1 MRAITMQAIVVI
13 SLGVVLAMILWM
25 PPVML
30 VANLGSPGPCNPAS
44 FPDDAHISALCE
56 GATSD
61 AYIFVP
67 LRTEVDRRLQT
78 KYATAAIAGFG
89 SLFFVLAFYRRRKN
103 RFA

>member
-1 MRAITMQAIVVI
+1 
-13 SLGVVLAMILWM
+13 
-25 PPVML
+25 ML
-30 VANLGSPGPCNPAS
+30 ESNLGSPGPCNPAS